1 MPFLP
6 KWLAHRFAVAAAI
19 VTLFGATAL
28 AQQADEVPEPEE
40 EEAEVIEE
48 IIVVAPR
55 PGSRKRLDIRYE
67 DPMRARLLKDLYEMQ
82 EIDKEMAWREAGKSS
97 DGVKWGYDPRD
108 DYHSFSEL
116 DTTLGPDSDRTKP
129 ATLFKFEF

>member
-1 MPFLP
+1 MSVSP
-6 KWLAHRFAVAAAI
+6 KRLAHRFATAAAI
-19 VTLFGATAL
+19 VTIIGTTAFS
-28 AQQADEVPEPEE
+28 QQADEVPEEE
-40 EEAEVIEE
+40 KVEPIEE

-55 PGSRKRLDIRYE
+55 PGSRKRLDISYE
-67 DPMRARLLKDLYEMQ
+67 DSMRVRLLKELYEMQ

>member
-1 MPFLP
+1 MSVLP
-6 KWLAHRFAVAAAI
+6 KRLAHRFAAAAAI
-19 VTLFGATAL
+19 VTLFGTTAL
-28 AQQADEVPEPEE
+28 AQQADEVPEEE
-40 EEAEVIEE
+40 EVEPIEE

-55 PGSRKRLDIRYE
+55 PGSRKRLDISYE
-67 DPMRARLLKDLYEMQ
+67 DPMRARLLKELYEMQ

-97 DGVKWGYDPRD
+97 DGVNWGYDPRD